1 MFHSTIHQKFKKIC
15 YYSWLCFARSN
26 IKASVLSPSKNPSL
40 PIKTNQL
47 RHYFISLIKRPGVRF
62 GQGDMPES
70 QLNSFS
76 IVLLSPLML
85 SWNISFI
92 FGLPTL
98 PDFRIHER
106 NLCASVK
113 YVLSHPYFLSFLY
126 WRDEFASHATEE
138 SRT

>member
-1 MFHSTIHQKFKKIC
+1 MIM
-15 YYSWLCFARSN
+15 LCPEQYQSQCFIS
-26 IKASVLSPSKNPSL
+26 LQNPSL

-85 SWNISFI
+85 S
-92 FGLPTL
+92 
-98 PDFRIHER
+98 
-106 NLCASVK
+106 
-113 YVLSHPYFLSFLY
+113 
-126 WRDEFASHATEE
+126 
-138 SRT
+138 